1 MLRLPS
7 AGEVARRL
15 SATEL
20 VERLNRFYEIAT
32 KAVVARDGTV
42 DKLMSDQVIAFFGTP
57 YNEVAHAE
65 RAVDAAT
72 DVIVAM
78 EDRWSG
84 ASQVAAAVGTG
95 PAFVGN
101 VGEGAT
107 RDYTA
112 VGRMV
117 NATRDLLQ
125 HARPGEILLLPET
138 YASVSERYPAAA
150 VRTIPIADLG
160 EPIAARSV
168 SVASG
173 AAALR
178 PSTEARAGRRVLA
191 TILVLDLV
199 GSTDLAAEMGDVA
212 WRDLL
217 ARHYTRMRK
226 LLETHEGTEIDTAG
240 DGLLATFQA
249 PVRAVRF
256 AQGAIAEDD
265 ELGLRTRVGIHAGE
279 VEQDDGAIRGIAVVI
294 AARIGGLAQAG
305 EVLVSSTVRDL
316 VAGSGLG
323 FDDRGVHPLKGVP
336 EPRQLYSVRSAPD

>member
-1 MLRLPS
+1 MPS

-15 SATEL
+15 SSTEL
-20 VERLNRFYEIAT
+20 VDRLNRFYEIAT
-32 KAVVARDGTV
+32 KAVVVRDGTV
-42 DKLMSDQVIAFFGTP
+42 DKLMADQVIAFFGTP

-65 RAVDAAT
+65 RAVEAASE
-72 DVIVAM
+72 VIVAM

-84 ASQVAAAVGTG
+84 ASLVAAAVGTG
-95 PAFVGN
+95 AAFVGN

-117 NATRDLLQ
+117 NATRDLLR

-138 YASVSERYPAAA
+138 YTAVSERYPAAT
-150 VRTIPIADLG
+150 VRTVAIADLD

-168 SVASG
+168 TVASG
-173 AAALR
+173 AGARTPA
-178 PSTEARAGRRVLA
+178 EARAGRRVLA

-199 GSTDLAAEMGDVA
+199 GSTDLAAEIGDLA

-256 AQGAIAEDD
+256 AQDAIDEDGA
-265 ELGLRTRVGIHAGE
+265 LGLRARVGIHAGE
-279 VEQDDGAIRGIAVVI
+279 VEQDEGAIRGIAVVI
-294 AARIGGLAQAG
+294 AARIGSLAGAG
-305 EVLVSSTVRDL
+305 EVFVSSTVRDL

-323 FDDRGVHPLKGVP
+323 FDDRGVRSLKGVP
-336 EPRQLYSVRSAPD
+336 EPRQIYSVLRAPD

>member
-1 MLRLPS
+1 MGLPS
-7 AGEVARRL
+7 AGEVAQRL
-15 SATEL
+15 SSTEL
-20 VERLNRFYEIAT
+20 VERLNQFYEIAT
-32 KAVVARDGTV
+32 KAVVSRDGTV
-42 DKLMSDQVIAFFGTP
+42 DKLMADQVIAFFGTP

-65 RAVDAAT
+65 RAVEAASE
-72 DVIVAM
+72 VIVAM
-78 EDRWSG
+78 EDRWTG
-84 ASQVAAAVGTG
+84 ASLVAAAVGTG

-117 NATRDLLQ
+117 NATRDLLG
-125 HARPGEILLLPET
+125 HARPGEVLLLPET
-138 YASVSERYPAAA
+138 YASVSERYPAAT
-150 VRTIPIADLG
+150 VRTVALADLG
-160 EPIAARSV
+160 EPIAVRAV

-173 AAALR
+173 AGLLGAPA
-178 PSTEARAGRRVLA
+178 EARAGRRVLA

-199 GSTDLAAEMGDVA
+199 GSTDLAAEIGDLA

-256 AQGAIAEDD
+256 AQDAIDEDGA
-265 ELGLRTRVGIHAGE
+265 LGLRARVGIHAGE
-279 VEQDDGAIRGIAVVI
+279 VEQDEGAIRGIAVVI
-294 AARIGGLAQAG
+294 AARIGSLAGAD
-305 EVLVSSTVRDL
+305 EVFVSGTVRDL

-323 FDDRGVHPLKGVP
+323 FDDRGVRSLKGVP
-336 EPRQLYSVRSAPD
+336 EPRQIYSVLRTQD